1 MVVSSDMSKV
11 AVRTSDQ
18 HQHTLT
24 HRHKCAQV
32 VSLPRHNSNKT
43 FQDLLSAPGQVNTHR
58 NRTPETI
65 HHRSQPTPF
74 THEILKKSPFRIRL
88 EPMPSF
94 GGVHGKTPVMAQS
107 NITSTGDSVLS
118 EAHKSHSGGHG
129 VLVSHGGE
137 Q

>member
-32 VSLPRHNSNKT
+32 VSLPRHNSSKT
-43 FQDLLSAPGQVNTHR
+43 FQDLRTAPGQVNTHR